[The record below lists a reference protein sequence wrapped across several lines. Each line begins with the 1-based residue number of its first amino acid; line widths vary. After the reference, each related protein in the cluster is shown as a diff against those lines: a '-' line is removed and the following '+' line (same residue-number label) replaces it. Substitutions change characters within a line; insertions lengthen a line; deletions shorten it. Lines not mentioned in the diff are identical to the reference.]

1 MADTT
6 IDNIIRALTP
16 SSQKLKERAAARA
29 PPSNPHHHVSP
40 TLTPSA
46 AAGVPPLP
54 ISSAPTGSDGGRL
67 SSGRDKG
74 SPKSAQGSGVRAAR
88 ALEGKA

>member
-29 PPSNPHHHVSP
+29 PPCIPHRHAPP
-40 TLTPSA
+40 TVTPCA

-54 ISSAPTGSDGGRL
+54 INSAPTGSDGGRL